1 MRYCTTSVI
10 LYTYMNFLWLLFGLN
25 HYFCPPKANCMLQ
38 VTINDKNSFSVSNE
52 DGGWQLDNAETALDV
67 SRQPNGLLSVLHNG
81 KSYTAIIEKT
91 DRKNKEITLR
101 INGQIYKTNIKE
113 PIDQLLSNMGLD
125 LKALQK
131 TEPVKSP
138 MPGMILKI
146 LVTPGQQI
154 NKGDGLIILEA
165 MKMENLLKANAS
177 GVVKSIKA
185 VEKTA
190 VEKGAILIEM
200 A

>member
-1 MRYCTTSVI
+1 
-10 LYTYMNFLWLLFGLN
+10 
-25 HYFCPPKANCMLQ
+25 MLQ